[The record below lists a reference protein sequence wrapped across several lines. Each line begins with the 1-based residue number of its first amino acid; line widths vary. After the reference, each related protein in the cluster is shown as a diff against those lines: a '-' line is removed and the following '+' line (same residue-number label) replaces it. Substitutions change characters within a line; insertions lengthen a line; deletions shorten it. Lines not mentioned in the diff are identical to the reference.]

1 MGDYPERGFRE
12 QGVVC
17 DGWTTAREPAT
28 RNRTPNPQHAKN
40 PEGASTEVCALSGF
54 SLLPELQDPEGSG
67 LPVGAQHHLSVVPAP
82 TVSCLTAG
90 PNNVKP
96 THPHRNPTR
105 RFVFATTNLNF
116 ATTPNKQHHIDRPP
130 TNRKPNLNKTSG
142 CRDPRVVVAVD
153 TQAGPKRERPRGSV
167 RRSIHPLGVLKPKPA
182 FAGSS
187 LRSPKA
193 AKLRSG
199 PKPAPKAGLCPRPK
213 PGFETSPCPGRSP
226 ISVARPLRSGSPLPG
241 RTSHDRPS
249 QPEGLLFRC
258 SLARA
263 SSEETGLPFR

>member
-1 MGDYPERGFRE
+1 M
-12 QGVVC
+12 
-17 DGWTTAREPAT
+17 
-28 RNRTPNPQHAKN
+28 
-40 PEGASTEVCALSGF
+40 
-54 SLLPELQDPEGSG
+54 
-67 LPVGAQHHLSVVPAP
+67 GAQHHLSVVPAP

-96 THPHRNPTR
+96 THPHRKPNR
-105 RFVFATTNLNF
+105 HFVFATTNLNF
-116 ATTPNKQHHIDRPP
+116 ATNPNNQQYRRPP
-130 TNRKPNLNKTSG
+130 TNKPQTKPQQNHSAQGGPK
-142 CRDPRVVVAVD
+142 VVVAVD

-199 PKPAPKAGLCPRPK
+199 PKSAPKAGLCPRPK

-258 SLARA
+258 SLTRA

>member
-1 MGDYPERGFRE
+1 MSRPRRCLLPAGRQPG
-12 QGVVC
+12 
-17 DGWTTAREPAT
+17 EPAT
-28 RNRTPNPQHAKN
+28 RNRPPNPQHAKN

-96 THPHRNPTR
+96 THPHRNPKR

-116 ATTPNKQHHIDRPP
+116 ATTPNNQHH
-130 TNRKPNLNKTSG
+130 TNRHRPNKPQTKPQQNHWLVVIPG
-142 CRDPRVVVAVD
+142 WVVAVD

>member
-1 MGDYPERGFRE
+1 MRPLGILSPTE
-12 QGVVC
+12 
-17 DGWTTAREPAT
+17 
-28 RNRTPNPQHAKN
+28 TPRPRRIRS
-40 PEGASTEVCALSGF
+40 PGGSPTPPLSGASPDGE
-54 SLLPELQDPEGSG
+54 LPHCRSQQCKTNPPPPQAKPPLRFRDHQPKFRD
-67 LPVGAQHHLSVVPAP
+67 H
-82 TVSCLTAG
+82 
-90 PNNVKP
+90 PNNQQY
-96 THPHRNPTR
+96 R
-105 RFVFATTNLNF
+105 
-116 ATTPNKQHHIDRPP
+116 RPP
-130 TNRKPNLNKTSG
+130 TNKPQTKPHQNHSARGGPK
-142 CRDPRVVVAVD
+142 VVVAVD

-199 PKPAPKAGLCPRPK
+199 PKSAPKAGLCPRPK

-258 SLARA
+258 SLTRA